1 MTPDNGAPAPP
12 ETAPDAPP
20 RARRFV
26 ATKVEVEGR
35 EDTRIVELP
44 DRNPAPWEAGADLCV
59 VGTRVPRMD
68 ALEKV
73 TGAARY
79 TADLHRPGMVFAVIV
94 RARVPAGH
102 VTAIDTAAAL
112 ARPGVRGVLTLD
124 DVRGIRADA
133 GQLLDTA
140 IRYAGQPL
148 CVVCAD
154 TLPAARAAAA
164 AIRLTIDPAPHA
176 VTADQAL
183 ADGAPNVRSRGNVS
197 PRSPRI
203 IQRGDVDA
211 GMREAEVTLTREY
224 RTPVAL
230 HTALEPHGAVA
241 EWEGD
246 QLTVWESTQGI
257 FNTRRDL
264 AAAFALKL
272 SQVRVIKDY
281 MGGGFGAKNGASAA
295 AYLATALSRKVGRPV
310 RCVFDRFGEQIDAGN
325 RAATVQRVTVGARRD
340 GTLTAIQL
348 EATIPLGVGGWEAG
362 PGRIYHELHACPNV
376 RTSETFV
383 YTNSGA
389 MASFRAPGHTEGAF
403 GLESAL
409 NALAH
414 ELGLDPLELRQRN
427 YANADQVKSR
437 PYSAKR
443 LDECYR
449 EGAARFGWDARESR
463 RALGAAAGRRR
474 GFGVAACTW
483 GAGGGP
489 PAYATVRLNRDG
501 TVEVLT
507 GAQDLGTGS
516 RTVMAQIAAEV
527 LGARIADVR
536 TVLGDTERLP
546 FASNSW
552 GSITTASVGPA
563 VRAAAEEA
571 RDRLFEAAAAML
583 DAGVGE
589 LRARDGVIAVAD
601 TGRSMTI
608 AEVCGKL
615 GDVMIIGQGSR
626 GPNPDGTAVSAFGV
640 QFAEVEVDV
649 ETGRVRVVRIVAVHD
664 SGRIINPTLAESQL
678 EGAVLQG
685 MGYALFEER
694 VMDANLGV
702 PVNPSMHDYKIP
714 TMADLPL
721 IDGCFIDAP
730 DVVANHTGAKGL
742 AEPPIIPVAP
752 AIAAAVAD
760 AIGAECPE
768 IPLTPWRVL
777 DAMAANRAIRG
788 D

>member
-1 MTPDNGAPAPP
+1 MAPDKRAPAPRDA
-12 ETAPDAPP
+12 APVEAP

-26 ATKVEVEGR
+26 ATKVEIEGR
-35 EDTRIVELP
+35 EETKIVELP
-44 DRNPAPWEAGADLCV
+44 DRNPEPWKAGADLHV

-73 TGAARY
+73 TGAARF
-79 TADLHRPGMVFAVIV
+79 TADLHRPGMTFAVIV
-94 RARVPAGH
+94 RSPAPAGH
-102 VTAIDTAAAL
+102 LAAIDASAAL
-112 ARPGVRGVLTLD
+112 AMPGVRALLTLD

-133 GQLLDTA
+133 GQLLDDT

-154 TLPAARAAAA
+154 TFGAARAAAA
-164 AIRLTIDPAPHA
+164 AVKLSIEPAPHV

-183 ADGAPNVRSRGNVS
+183 AEDAPKVRSRGNVS

-211 GMREAEVTLTREY
+211 GLRAADVTITREY

-246 QLTVWESTQGI
+246 RLTVWESTQGI
-257 FNTRRDL
+257 FMTRRDL
-264 AAAFALKL
+264 AAAFELKL
-272 SQVRVIKDY
+272 TNVRVMKDY

-295 AYLATALSRKVGRPV
+295 AYIAAALSRKIGRPV
-310 RCVFDRFGEQIDAGN
+310 RCVFDRYGEQVDAGN
-325 RAATVQRVTVGARRD
+325 RSATVQRVTLGARRD
-340 GTLTAIQL
+340 GTLTAIRMD
-348 EATIPLGVGGWEAG
+348 ATIPMGVGGWEAG
-362 PGRIYHELHACPNV
+362 PGRIYHELHACEHV

-383 YTNSGA
+383 YTNAGA

-403 GLESAL
+403 GLESAM
-409 NALAH
+409 NALAR
-414 ELGLDPLELRQRN
+414 ELNIDPLELRRRN
-427 YANADQVKSR
+427 YATADQSRSR
-437 PYSAKR
+437 PYSAKH

-449 EGAARFGWDARESR
+449 QGAERFGWSEREGR
-463 RALGAAAGRRR
+463 RAHASAPRFRR
-474 GFGVAACTW
+474 GFGMAAGTW

-516 RTVMAQIAAEV
+516 RTVMAQIAAET
-527 LGARIADVR
+527 LGARVDDVR

-583 DAGVGE
+583 DAGVNE
-589 LRARDGVIAVAD
+589 LSAQDGVIAVRA
-601 TGRSMTI
+601 TGRSMTF

-626 GPNPDGTAVSAFGV
+626 GPNPDGTAVSAFGAH
-640 QFAEVEVDV
+640 FAEVEVDV
-649 ETGRVRVVRIVAVHD
+649 ETGRVRVVRIVAAHD

-694 VMDANLGV
+694 VMDAMLGLQM
-702 PVNPSMHDYKIP
+702 NPSMHDYKIP
-714 TMADLPL
+714 TMADLPHIEGFFL
-721 IDGCFIDAP
+721 DAA

-777 DAMAANRAIRG
+777 EAVGR
-788 D
+788 

>member
-1 MTPDNGAPAPP
+1 MTPENGASAPP
-12 ETAPDAPP
+12 DAPVEPP

-26 ATKVEVEGR
+26 ATRVEIEGR
-35 EDTRIVELP
+35 EETRIVELP
-44 DRNPAPWEAGADLCV
+44 DRVPAPWGADADLHV
-59 VGTRVPRMD
+59 VGARVPRMD
-68 ALEKV
+68 GLEKV
-73 TGAARY
+73 TGAARF
-79 TADLHRPGMVFAVIV
+79 TADLHRPGMTFAVVV
-94 RARVPAGH
+94 RSPVPAGRL
-102 VTAIDTAAAL
+102 ARIDAAAAL
-112 ARPGVRGVLTLD
+112 ALPGLRALLTLD
-124 DVRGIRADA
+124 DVRGIRSDA
-133 GQLLDTA
+133 GQLLDDT

-154 TLPAARAAAA
+154 TLGAAHAAAA
-164 AIRLTIDPAPHA
+164 RVRLSIEPAPHA
-176 VTADQAL
+176 VTAEQAL
-183 ADGAPNVRSRGNVS
+183 AEGAPKLRSRGNVS

-211 GMREAEVTLTREY
+211 GLRAADVVITREY

-241 EWEGD
+241 EWEGGR
-246 QLTVWESTQGI
+246 LTVWESTQGI
-257 FNTRRDL
+257 FATRRDL
-264 AAAFALKL
+264 AAAFGLKL
-272 SQVRVIKDY
+272 SNVRVMKDY
-281 MGGGFGAKNGASAA
+281 MGGGFGAKNGASASAYIA
-295 AYLATALSRKVGRPV
+295 AALSRKTGRPV
-310 RCVFDRFGEQIDAGN
+310 RCVFDRYGEQTDAGN
-325 RAATVQRVTVGARRD
+325 RAATVQRVTLGARHD
-340 GTLTAIQL
+340 GTLTAIRMD
-348 EATIPLGVGGWEAG
+348 ATIPLGVSGWEAG
-362 PGRIYHELHACPNV
+362 PGRIYHELHACENV

-383 YTNSGA
+383 YTNAGA

-409 NALAH
+409 NALAR
-414 ELGLDPLELRQRN
+414 ELKLDPLELRRRN
-427 YANADQVKSR
+427 YAAADQARSR
-437 PYSAKR
+437 PYSAKH
-443 LDECYR
+443 LDQCYAR
-449 EGAARFGWDARESR
+449 GAERFGWATRDAR
-463 RALGAAAGRRR
+463 RAHDGAPRLRR
-474 GFGVAACTW
+474 GFGMAACTW

-489 PAYATVRLNRDG
+489 PAYATVRINRDG

-516 RTVMAQIAAEV
+516 RTVMAQIAAET
-527 LGARIADVR
+527 LGARIDDVR

-563 VRAAAEEA
+563 VRVAAEEA

-583 DAGVGE
+583 DAGVTE
-589 LRARDGVIAVAD
+589 LTARDGVIAVRA
-601 TGRSMTI
+601 TGRSMTF

-626 GPNPDGTAVSAFGV
+626 GPNPDGTALSAFGA
-640 QFAEVEVDV
+640 QFAEVEVDT
-649 ETGRVRVVRIVAVHD
+649 ETGRVRVLRIVAAHD

-694 VMDANLGV
+694 VMDTALGL
-702 PVNPSMHDYKIP
+702 PMNPTMHDYKIP
-714 TMADLPL
+714 TMADVPL
-721 IDGCFIDAP
+721 IEGFFIDAP
-730 DVVANHTGAKGL
+730 DVAANHTGAKGL

-777 DAMAANRAIRG
+777 DAIRG
-788 D
+788 AARD